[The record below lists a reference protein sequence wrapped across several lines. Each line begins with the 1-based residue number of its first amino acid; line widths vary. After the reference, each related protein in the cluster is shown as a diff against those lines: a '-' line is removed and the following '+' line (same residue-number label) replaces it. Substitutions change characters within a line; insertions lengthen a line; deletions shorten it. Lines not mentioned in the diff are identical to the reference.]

1 MSGLKVWAFILR
13 KNLIKIF
20 YAGWKAIRAGYRIIR
35 RMIPIKEKTMV
46 TKKIIVQNRAGIHAR
61 PSSLIVQTA
70 SKFQSN
76 IMFEKENVTVNA
88 KSIMGV
94 MTMAAGYQA
103 ELTVS
108 ADGVDEAEAVAALEQ
123 LFAAKFEE
131 E

>member
-1 MSGLKVWAFILR
+1 MYVLR
-13 KNLIKIF
+13 EE
-20 YAGWKAIRAGYRIIR
+20 A
-35 RMIPIKEKTMV
+35 MV

-70 SKFQSN
+70 NKFQSN

-94 MTMAAGYQA
+94 MTMAAGYQT
-103 ELTVS
+103 ELTLS
-108 ADGVDEAEAVAALEQ
+108 ADGADEAEAVAALEQ

>member
-1 MSGLKVWAFILR
+1 
-13 KNLIKIF
+13 
-20 YAGWKAIRAGYRIIR
+20 
-35 RMIPIKEKTMV
+35 MV

-70 SKFQSN
+70 NKFQSN

-94 MTMAAGYQA
+94 MTMAAGYKT

-108 ADGVDEAEAVAALEQ
+108 ADGADEAEAVTALEQ

>member
-1 MSGLKVWAFILR
+1 M
-13 KNLIKIF
+13 
-20 YAGWKAIRAGYRIIR
+20 IRAGCLIIQ

-94 MTMAAGYQA
+94 MTMAAGYQT

-108 ADGVDEAEAVAALEQ
+108 ADGADESEAVVALEQ

>member
-1 MSGLKVWAFILR
+1 
-13 KNLIKIF
+13 
-20 YAGWKAIRAGYRIIR
+20 
-35 RMIPIKEKTMV
+35 MV

-70 SKFQSN
+70 NKFQSN

-94 MTMAAGYQA
+94 MTMAAGYK
-103 ELTVS
+103 
-108 ADGVDEAEAVAALEQ
+108 LEQ

>member
-1 MSGLKVWAFILR
+1 
-13 KNLIKIF
+13 
-20 YAGWKAIRAGYRIIR
+20 
-35 RMIPIKEKTMV
+35 MI
-46 TKKIIVQNRAGIHAR
+46 TKKMIVQNRAGLHAR
-61 PSSLIVQTA
+61 PSSIIVQTA

-76 IMFEKENVTVNA
+76 ITFEKANMVVNA

-94 MTMAAGYQA
+94 MTMAAGYQT

-108 ADGVDEAEAVAALEQ
+108 ADGADEAEAVAALEQ

>member
-1 MSGLKVWAFILR
+1 
-13 KNLIKIF
+13 
-20 YAGWKAIRAGYRIIR
+20 
-35 RMIPIKEKTMV
+35 MV

-123 LFAAKFEE
+123 LFAAQFEE

>member
-1 MSGLKVWAFILR
+1 
-13 KNLIKIF
+13 
-20 YAGWKAIRAGYRIIR
+20 
-35 RMIPIKEKTMV
+35 MV
-46 TKKIIVQNRAGIHAR
+46 TKKIVVQNRAGIHAR

-70 SKFQSN
+70 NKFQSN
-76 IMFEKENVTVNA
+76 IMFERGSLTVNA

-94 MTMAAGYQA
+94 MTMAAGYQT

-108 ADGVDEAEAVAALEQ
+108 AEGADEAEAIAALEQ

>member
-1 MSGLKVWAFILR
+1 MYVLR
-13 KNLIKIF
+13 EE
-20 YAGWKAIRAGYRIIR
+20 A
-35 RMIPIKEKTMV
+35 MV
-46 TKKIIVQNRAGIHAR
+46 TKKIIVQNRAGLHAR

-70 SKFQSN
+70 NKFQSN

-94 MTMAAGYQA
+94 MTMAAGYQT
-103 ELTVS
+103 ELTLS
-108 ADGVDEAEAVAALEQ
+108 ADGADEAEALAALEQ

>member
-1 MSGLKVWAFILR
+1 
-13 KNLIKIF
+13 
-20 YAGWKAIRAGYRIIR
+20 
-35 RMIPIKEKTMV
+35 MV

-70 SKFQSN
+70 NKFQSN
-76 IMFEKENVTVNA
+76 IMFERENIPVNA
-88 KSIMGV
+88 KSMMGV
-94 MTMAAGYQA
+94 MTMAAGYQT

-108 ADGVDEAEAVAALEQ
+108 ADGVDEAEAIAALEQ

>member
-1 MSGLKVWAFILR
+1 
-13 KNLIKIF
+13 
-20 YAGWKAIRAGYRIIR
+20 
-35 RMIPIKEKTMV
+35 MIA
-46 TKKIIVQNRAGIHAR
+46 KKIIVQNRAGIHAR

-70 SKFQSN
+70 NKFQSN
-76 IMFEKENVTVNA
+76 IMFERGNVTVNA

-94 MTMAAGYQA
+94 MTMAAGYQT

-108 ADGVDEAEAVAALEQ
+108 ADGADEVEAVAALEQ

>member
-1 MSGLKVWAFILR
+1 
-13 KNLIKIF
+13 
-20 YAGWKAIRAGYRIIR
+20 
-35 RMIPIKEKTMV
+35 MV

-70 SKFQSN
+70 NKFQSN
-76 IMFEKENVTVNA
+76 IMFERENITVNA
-88 KSIMGV
+88 KSIMGA
-94 MTMAAGYQA
+94 MTMAAGYQT

-108 ADGVDEAEAVAALEQ
+108 ADGVDEAEAIAALEQ

>member
-1 MSGLKVWAFILR
+1 
-13 KNLIKIF
+13 
-20 YAGWKAIRAGYRIIR
+20 
-35 RMIPIKEKTMV
+35 MV
-46 TKKIIVQNRAGIHAR
+46 TKKISVQNRAGIHAR

-70 SKFQSN
+70 NKFQSN
-76 IMFEKENVTVNA
+76 IMFERENITVNA

-94 MTMAAGYQA
+94 MTMAAGYQT

-108 ADGVDEAEAVAALEQ
+108 ADGVDEAEAIAALEQ

>member
-1 MSGLKVWAFILR
+1 
-13 KNLIKIF
+13 
-20 YAGWKAIRAGYRIIR
+20 
-35 RMIPIKEKTMV
+35 MV

-76 IMFEKENVTVNA
+76 IMFERENITVNA

-94 MTMAAGYQA
+94 MTMAAGYQT

-108 ADGVDEAEAVAALEQ
+108 ADGVDEAEAIAALEQ

>member
-1 MSGLKVWAFILR
+1 
-13 KNLIKIF
+13 
-20 YAGWKAIRAGYRIIR
+20 
-35 RMIPIKEKTMV
+35 MI
-46 TKKIIVQNRAGIHAR
+46 TKKIIVQNRAGLHAR

-70 SKFQSN
+70 NKFQSN
-76 IMFEKENVTVNA
+76 IMFEKEQVTVNA

-94 MTMAAGYQA
+94 ITMAAGYQT

-108 ADGVDEAEAVAALEQ
+108 ADGPDEAEAIAALEQ

>member
-1 MSGLKVWAFILR
+1 
-13 KNLIKIF
+13 
-20 YAGWKAIRAGYRIIR
+20 
-35 RMIPIKEKTMV
+35 MV

-70 SKFQSN
+70 AKFQSN

-94 MTMAAGYQA
+94 MTMAAGYQT
-103 ELTVS
+103 ELIVS
-108 ADGVDEAEAVAALEQ
+108 ADGADEAEAVAALEQ

>member
-1 MSGLKVWAFILR
+1 
-13 KNLIKIF
+13 
-20 YAGWKAIRAGYRIIR
+20 
-35 RMIPIKEKTMV
+35 MV

-94 MTMAAGYQA
+94 MTMAAGYQT
-103 ELTVS
+103 ELIVS
-108 ADGVDEAEAVAALEQ
+108 AYGADEAEAVAALEQ

>member
-1 MSGLKVWAFILR
+1 
-13 KNLIKIF
+13 
-20 YAGWKAIRAGYRIIR
+20 
-35 RMIPIKEKTMV
+35 MV
-46 TKKIIVQNRAGIHAR
+46 TKKIVVQNRAGIHAR

-70 SKFQSN
+70 NKFQSN

-94 MTMAAGYQA
+94 MTMAAGYQT

-108 ADGVDEAEAVAALEQ
+108 ADGVDEAEAIAALEQ

>member
-1 MSGLKVWAFILR
+1 
-13 KNLIKIF
+13 
-20 YAGWKAIRAGYRIIR
+20 
-35 RMIPIKEKTMV
+35 MV

-94 MTMAAGYQA
+94 MTMAAGYQT

-108 ADGVDEAEAVAALEQ
+108 ADGVDEATAVAALEQ

>member
-1 MSGLKVWAFILR
+1 
-13 KNLIKIF
+13 
-20 YAGWKAIRAGYRIIR
+20 
-35 RMIPIKEKTMV
+35 MV
-46 TKKIIVQNRAGIHAR
+46 TKKIVVQNRAGIHAR

-70 SKFQSN
+70 NKFQSN
-76 IMFEKENVTVNA
+76 IMFERENITVNA

-94 MTMAAGYQA
+94 MTMAAGYQT

-108 ADGVDEAEAVAALEQ
+108 ADGVDEAEAIAALEQ

>member
-1 MSGLKVWAFILR
+1 
-13 KNLIKIF
+13 
-20 YAGWKAIRAGYRIIR
+20 
-35 RMIPIKEKTMV
+35 MV
-46 TKKIIVQNRAGIHAR
+46 TKKIIVQNRAGLHAR

-70 SKFQSN
+70 NKFRSN
-76 IMFEKENVTVNA
+76 IMFEKENITVNA

-94 MTMAAGYQA
+94 MTMAAGYQT

-108 ADGVDEAEAVAALEQ
+108 ADGADEAEAIAALEQ

>member
-1 MSGLKVWAFILR
+1 
-13 KNLIKIF
+13 
-20 YAGWKAIRAGYRIIR
+20 
-35 RMIPIKEKTMV
+35 MV

-70 SKFQSN
+70 NKFQSN
-76 IMFEKENVTVNA
+76 IMFERENITVNA

-94 MTMAAGYQA
+94 MTMAAGYQT

-108 ADGVDEAEAVAALEQ
+108 ADGTDEAEAIAALEQ

>member
-1 MSGLKVWAFILR
+1 
-13 KNLIKIF
+13 
-20 YAGWKAIRAGYRIIR
+20 
-35 RMIPIKEKTMV
+35 MV
-46 TKKIIVQNRAGIHAR
+46 TKKIIVQNRAGLHAR

-70 SKFQSN
+70 NKFQSN
-76 IMFEKENVTVNA
+76 IMFERESITVNA

-94 MTMAAGYQA
+94 MTMAAGYQT

-108 ADGVDEAEAVAALEQ
+108 ADGVDEAAAVAALEQ

>member
-1 MSGLKVWAFILR
+1 
-13 KNLIKIF
+13 
-20 YAGWKAIRAGYRIIR
+20 
-35 RMIPIKEKTMV
+35 MV

-70 SKFQSN
+70 AKFQSN
-76 IMFEKENVTVNA
+76 IMFEKENITVNA

-94 MTMAAGYQA
+94 MTMAAGYQT

-108 ADGVDEAEAVAALEQ
+108 ADGTDEAEAIAALEQ

>member
-1 MSGLKVWAFILR
+1 
-13 KNLIKIF
+13 
-20 YAGWKAIRAGYRIIR
+20 
-35 RMIPIKEKTMV
+35 MV
-46 TKKIIVQNRAGIHAR
+46 TKKIVVQNRAGIHAR

-70 SKFQSN
+70 NKFQSN
-76 IMFEKENVTVNA
+76 IMFEKENITVNA

-94 MTMAAGYQA
+94 MTMAAGYKT

-108 ADGVDEAEAVAALEQ
+108 ADGADEAEAIAALEQ

>member
-1 MSGLKVWAFILR
+1 
-13 KNLIKIF
+13 
-20 YAGWKAIRAGYRIIR
+20 
-35 RMIPIKEKTMV
+35 MV

-70 SKFQSN
+70 AKFQSN
-76 IMFEKENVTVNA
+76 IMFEKENITVNA

-94 MTMAAGYQA
+94 MTMAAGYQT

-108 ADGVDEAEAVAALEQ
+108 ADGADEAEAIAALEQ

>member
-1 MSGLKVWAFILR
+1 
-13 KNLIKIF
+13 
-20 YAGWKAIRAGYRIIR
+20 
-35 RMIPIKEKTMV
+35 MV

-70 SKFQSN
+70 NKFQSN
-76 IMFEKENVTVNA
+76 IMFERENITVNA

-94 MTMAAGYQA
+94 MTMAAGYQT

-108 ADGVDEAEAVAALEQ
+108 ADGVDEAEAIAALEQ
-123 LFAAKFEE
+123 LFAAKCEE